1 MSVDCDLTVD
11 ARDLLCPLPV
21 LKARKTLNG
30 MQAGQVLCLWAT
42 DPVAV
47 IDIPHFCVQSGH
59 EMVETYE
66 QDGATAYVIR
76 RGAGMP
82 EA

>member
-1 MSVDCDLTVD
+1 MSADYDLTVD

-21 LKARKTLNG
+21 LKARKALNG

-47 IDIPHFCVQSGH
+47 IDIPHFCTQSGH
-59 EMVETYE
+59 EMIKTYD

>member
-1 MSVDCDLTVD
+1 MSVDYDLSVD

-21 LKARKTLNG
+21 LKARKALNG
-30 MQAGQVLCLWAT
+30 MQVGQVLCLWAT

-47 IDIPHFCVQSGH
+47 IDIPHFCAQSGH
-59 EMVETYE
+59 EMIATYA

-76 RGAGMP
+76 RGAGTP